1 MPSGSA
7 SFGSPAA
14 TETLGGG
21 EIVEVFVANEQ
32 EIPVSEARLSAL
44 ARHALDCLEVDGAA
58 ELSVLLIT
66 ADHMRRLNARFAGE
80 DEATDVLAFPMM
92 EEEEEEEGSLLL
104 GDVVVCPEVARTNA
118 KARRHPLEQELEIL
132 LVHGTLHLLGYDHQG
147 VEDKSKMDERLAQ
160 VIASFQSE

>member
-1 MPSGSA
+1 M
-7 SFGSPAA
+7 
-14 TETLGGG
+14 
-21 EIVEVFVANEQ
+21 EVFVANEQ

-44 ARHALDCLEVDGAA
+44 ARHALGCLEVDGAA

-92 EEEEEEEGSLLL
+92 EEEEEEEEGPLLL

-132 LVHGTLHLLGYDHQG
+132 LVHGTLHLLGYDHQA
-147 VEDKSKMDERLAQ
+147 VDDKSKMDERLAQ